1 MKGVTIM
8 FKFLKKKV
16 KKEDPILKELNRQT
30 EELEAINDII
40 RRNNESLDAEI
51 QKTERLLLNM
61 GYTQRDLEKIKTKS
75 KLKIIK

>member
-1 MKGVTIM
+1 M

-16 KKEDPILKELNRQT
+16 KKEDPILKELNRQI

-40 RRNNESLDAEI
+40 RRNNESLEAEI

-61 GYTQRDLEKIKTKS
+61 GYTQMDLDKIKTKS

>member
-16 KKEDPILKELNRQT
+16 KKEDPILKVLNRQT
-30 EELEAINDII
+30 EELEAINGII

-61 GYTQRDLEKIKTKS
+61 GYTQKDLDKIKTKS

>member
-8 FKFLKKKV
+8 FKFFKEKV

-40 RRNNESLDAEI
+40 RRNNKSLDAEI

-61 GYTQRDLEKIKTKS
+61 GYTQRDLDKIKTKS

>member
-1 MKGVTIM
+1 M

-16 KKEDPILKELNRQT
+16 KKEDPISKELNRQT

-61 GYTQRDLEKIKTKS
+61 GYTQRDLDKIKTKS

>member
-1 MKGVTIM
+1 M

-40 RRNNESLDAEI
+40 RRNNQSLDAEI

-61 GYTQRDLEKIKTKS
+61 GYTQRDLDKIKTKS

>member
-61 GYTQRDLEKIKTKS
+61 GYTQRDLDKIKTKS

>member
-1 MKGVTIM
+1 M

-40 RRNNESLDAEI
+40 SRNNESLDAEI

-61 GYTQRDLEKIKTKS
+61 GYTQRDLDKIKTKS

>member
-40 RRNNESLDAEI
+40 SRNNESLDAEI

-61 GYTQRDLEKIKTKS
+61 GYTQRDLDKIKTKS

>member
-61 GYTQRDLEKIKTKS
+61 GYTQKDLDKIKTKS